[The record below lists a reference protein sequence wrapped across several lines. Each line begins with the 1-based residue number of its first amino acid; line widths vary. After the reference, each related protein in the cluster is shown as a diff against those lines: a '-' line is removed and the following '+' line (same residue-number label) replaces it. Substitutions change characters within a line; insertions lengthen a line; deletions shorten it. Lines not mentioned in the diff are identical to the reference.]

1 MNKFKF
7 NSFRPSF
14 NKVAIATLILTS
26 LLIML
31 LLSGC
36 GGTSSKTGSLTGS
49 ITLVNDSGDPSHDP
63 VDYSGI
69 KVAVYE
75 SAVLDTV
82 IVRINREYPTIGLLA
97 NQETEFDHRL
107 QKPVASTQTN
117 GVGKFTF
124 PKLKVGR
131 YNLIYYKEGWGLRYV
146 FNVDVDKGENSVTT
160 GNSKPSDSLIL
171 YPQYNL
177 PSTIL
182 DAFICKENHT
192 YTAAEDVLFLN
203 NLTIESGAN
212 ILLDRGRK
220 LSVSGSLYTAATGP
234 KWRITSLSGFIGN
247 VFTEPVAGDR
257 FGRLALLE
265 GHGTQIQNGIITN
278 MQDGLMINGNNCQID
293 DMLFRNCGNAV
304 LLFGNGLT
312 YVNSIISNCDDR
324 ANYLVGSASIQGNII
339 AGNHDAFV
347 LQESSV
353 DFSNNYLIDNW
364 IGIRPVYGNT
374 HIHHNTFHRNKY
386 GISPMASDPLIDYN
400 NFYGSTRYCIQIQG
414 NYVQA
419 YFDYSNPVVNYNNF
433 YAQNQIVLSLQ
444 PDSHPGYYA
453 SNTPGIQNDID
464 AKNNYWKAANVPD
477 VLLDSEDTDKV
488 RFKII
493 YLPKRG
499 VPVSG
504 AGIQN

>member
-247 VFTEPVAGDR
+247 
-257 FGRLALLE
+257 
-265 GHGTQIQNGIITN
+265 
-278 MQDGLMINGNNCQID
+278 
-293 DMLFRNCGNAV
+293 
-304 LLFGNGLT
+304 
-312 YVNSIISNCDDR
+312 CDDR
-324 ANYLVGSASIQGNII
+324 ANYLVGSATIQGNII